1 MHTFVYYQLYAFLAT
16 FYGGIV
22 IGFLYDIYRIYRSM
36 LNFKKVI
43 TAIQDLLFWIA
54 ISIVAIFVLIYS
66 NDGNVRGYSIMGFI
80 LGALVYNLLLS
91 SIVVKTIKIFLNVIK
106 RIFNDIYMGLRKIFN
121 FFYKIVIYLWK
132 KFYKIIVWPILLI
145 KKIVKKPISK
155 IQKIKIKLKKTSDE

>member
-155 IQKIKIKLKKTSDE
+155 IRKIKMKFKKTSDE